1 LKAVVNADVKDIGV
15 KDAGVKDS
23 GVKDAGV
30 KDSVMRALKKRKSD
44 LSEGF
49 YF

>member
-1 LKAVVNADVKDIGV
+1 MNADVKDIGV

-23 GVKDAGV
+23 GVKD
-30 KDSVMRALKKRKSD
+30 SVVRALKKRKSD

>member
-1 LKAVVNADVKDIGV
+1 MNADVKDIGV

-23 GVKDAGV
+23 GVKD
-30 KDSVMRALKKRKSD
+30 SVVRALKKRKSD

-49 YF
+49 NF